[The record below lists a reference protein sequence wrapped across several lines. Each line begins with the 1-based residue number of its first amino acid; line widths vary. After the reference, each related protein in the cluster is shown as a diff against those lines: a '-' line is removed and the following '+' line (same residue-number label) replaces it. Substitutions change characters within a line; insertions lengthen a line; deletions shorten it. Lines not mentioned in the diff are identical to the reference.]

1 MNSKKLEKKIVIVCG
16 GKGKRMGKITKTKPK
31 PLIKVGNK
39 TIIEHK
45 ISYYKSQG
53 INKFIF
59 CTGYKANL
67 IKSFLRKK
75 LPGAFFNNA
84 GLNVG
89 ILGRIFAIKEHIT
102 DDTIISY
109 GDTLAKIN
117 FKDLIIKHKKSNCL
131 LTIVVAPIQN
141 PFGLVSWNARNK
153 VTTFKE
159 KPILNHYIGYAV
171 FSPKLFGKINN
182 KIANLKDGRGIIECI
197 KYLIQ
202 KKQVN
207 SYELKNLQI
216 TINSPEELKY
226 ARLNYKKYFTF

>member
-1 MNSKKLEKKIVIVCG
+1 MNLKKLEKKIIIVCG
-16 GKGKRMGKITKTKPK
+16 GKGKRLGKITKTTPK
-31 PLIKVGNK
+31 PLIKIGNK

-59 CTGYKANL
+59 CTGYKGNL
-67 IKSFLRKK
+67 IKKFLIKK
-75 LPGAFFNNA
+75 IPNAIFDNA

-89 ILGRIFAIKEHIT
+89 ILKRIFSIKNHIK
-102 DDTIISY
+102 DNIIISY

-117 FKDLIIKHKKSNCL
+117 FKDLISKHKKSKCL

-141 PFGLVSWNARNK
+141 PFGLVNWNNRNK
-153 VTTFKE
+153 VISFHE

-171 FSPKLFGKINN
+171 FSPKLFN
-182 KIANLKDGRGIIECI
+182 KIENRIVNLSDGKGIIECI
-197 KYLIQ
+197 KYLIK

-207 SYELKNLQI
+207 SYKLKNLQI

>member
-1 MNSKKLEKKIVIVCG
+1 MNLKKTEKKIIIVCG

-31 PLIKVGNK
+31 PLIKIGNK

-67 IKSFLRKK
+67 IKNFLVKK
-75 LPGAFFNNA
+75 IPDAIFDNA

-89 ILGRIFAIKEHIT
+89 ILKRIFSIKEHIK
-102 DDTIISY
+102 DNTIVSY

-117 FKDLIIKHKKSNCL
+117 FKDLINKHKKSKCL

-141 PFGLVSWNARNK
+141 PFGLVTWNTKNK
-153 VTTFKE
+153 VT
-159 KPILNHYIGYAV
+159 
-171 FSPKLFGKINN
+171 
-182 KIANLKDGRGIIECI
+182 
-197 KYLIQ
+197 
-202 KKQVN
+202 
-207 SYELKNLQI
+207 
-216 TINSPEELKY
+216 
-226 ARLNYKKYFTF
+226 